1 MNKVIIIGCPG
12 SGKSTFARKLRD
24 KTNLPLFY
32 LDMIYH
38 HKDKTTLTDKEF
50 DRELNELLSKDQ
62 WIIDGNYS
70 RTLETRMK
78 ECDRVYLF
86 DISIEEC
93 INGVE
98 NRIGTKREDMPWIE
112 EEFDSE
118 FKQFILD
125 FPIKQM
131 PYIYD
136 LIEKYKNTINIVI
149 FKTRKEADEYLDNM

>member
-1 MNKVIIIGCPG
+1 MNKVLIIGCPG

-24 KTNLPLFY
+24 KTNLPLYY

-38 HKDKTTLTDKEF
+38 HEDKTTLTDEEF

-78 ECDRVYLF
+78 ECDSVYLF

-125 FPIKQM
+125 FPIKRM
-131 PYIYD
+131 PHIYE
-136 LIEKYKNTINIVI
+136 LIEKYKNIVNIVV
-149 FKTRKEADEYLDNM
+149 FKSRKEADEYLDNV